1 MNHVASGL
9 LLVAAAAA
17 GSSLAQTAPTDPG
30 GCAPVVIPGH
40 YGPYDYVTQRGK
52 LNIVEQYHFT
62 PNVEQL
68 RSGTSG
74 YLGGDL
80 SYTLNAGPNH
90 HRALHAAMRFAIAQK
105 TDKPPHLQYAVSC
118 YFDRATRFRPKDT
131 VVRGLYAKYLF
142 EFMQQKDEALRQ
154 VEFAALNASDN
165 PLTHFNI
172 GTLFFEMGAHDKAA
186 QHAARAQELGFPRD
200 TLINK
205 LKGVNKWPTEAT
217 TATSTPASQ
226 PPQNSA
232 GAASIPTR

>member
-1 MNHVASGL
+1 MNHVGFSL
-9 LLVAAAAA
+9 LLLAAATA
-17 GSSLAQTAPTDPG
+17 GSSLAQTAPADPG

-40 YGPYDYVTQRGK
+40 YGPFDYVSQRGK
-52 LNIVEQYHFT
+52 LNIVERYHFT

-90 HRALHAAMRFAIAQK
+90 HRALLAAMRFAIAQK
-105 TDKPPHLQYAVSC
+105 TDKPPHMQYAVSC

-154 VEFAALNASDN
+154 VDFAALNAGDN

-172 GTLFFEMGAHDKAA
+172 GTLYFEMGAHDKAA
-186 QHAARAQELGFPRD
+186 RHAARAQELGFPRD

-205 LKGVNKWPTEAT
+205 LKGVNMW
-217 TATSTPASQ
+217 TPQADASSVI
-226 PPQNSA
+226 PA
-232 GAASIPTR
+232 AAASAAPGDTASAPMK